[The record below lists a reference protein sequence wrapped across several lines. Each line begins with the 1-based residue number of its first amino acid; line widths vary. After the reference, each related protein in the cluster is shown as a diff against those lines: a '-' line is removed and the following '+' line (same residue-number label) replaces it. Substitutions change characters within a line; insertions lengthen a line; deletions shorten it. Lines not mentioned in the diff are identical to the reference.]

1 MLSHVYIGISDFG
14 RALAF
19 YTGVLNTLG
28 LSLKFSQ
35 PEKSWAGWMQPGVA
49 RPLLLI
55 GLPYNGEP
63 AAPGNGQI
71 VALLAPTREAVDRRY
86 AVAIDTGGH
95 CEGPPGLRPQY
106 HANYYG
112 AYFRDPDGNKL
123 CVCCHDPVPVA

>member
-19 YTGVLNTLG
+19 YTAVLDTLG
-28 LSLKFSQ
+28 LTLKFSQ

-49 RPLLLI
+49 RPLFLI

-63 AAPGNGQI
+63 AEPGTARWSPCSPHPRAVHRCHA
-71 VALLAPTREAVDRRY
+71 VALQN
-86 AVAIDTGGH
+86 GGR

-123 CVCCHDPVPVA
+123 CVCCHDPVPAA